1 MLLGTSE
8 FSLNC
13 LNLLPFLKKK
23 MPMHLVTLNTSL
35 VLIIFYRAYLIN
47 TTHQTHLNASE
58 PFGLTFFKIFFNN
71 YPELPPYSPQRM
83 TQLLLVQPC
92 FITNIKFARF
102 CLLTFNQLSFTG
114 PKTTMCHD
122 YNVLSASPH

>member
-8 FSLNC
+8 FSLDY
-13 LNLLPFLKKK
+13 LNLLPFFKKK
-23 MPMHLVTLNTSL
+23 PMHLVTLNTSL

-58 PFGLTFFKIFFNN
+58 PFGLTFFLIFFNN
-71 YPELPPYSPQRM
+71 YPELPPYFPQRM

>member
-8 FSLNC
+8 FSLDY
-13 LNLLPFLKKK
+13 LNLLTFFKKNAYASGYLKHKLRFDNILQGLFDQK
-23 MPMHLVTLNTSL
+23 L
-35 VLIIFYRAYLIN
+35 
-47 TTHQTHLNASE
+47 THQTHLNASE
-58 PFGLTFFKIFFNN
+58 SFGLTFFLIFFNN
-71 YPELPPYSPQRM
+71 YRELPPYSPQRM

-102 CLLTFNQLSFTG
+102 CLLTFNQLSFTR

-122 YNVLSASPH
+122 YNVLLASPH